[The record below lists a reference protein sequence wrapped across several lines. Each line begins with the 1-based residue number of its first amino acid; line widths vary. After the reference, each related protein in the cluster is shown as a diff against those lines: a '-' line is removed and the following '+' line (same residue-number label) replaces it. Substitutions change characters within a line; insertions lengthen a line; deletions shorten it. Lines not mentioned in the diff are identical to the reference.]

1 METITK
7 FLIDT
12 IKQASKLINCN
23 IEVYKKDDQG
33 DLVTCFDYEIEKFIT
48 KELNTHYPSFKI
60 LSEEFNS
67 NAQVE
72 DNYFVI
78 DPIDGTINFA
88 NNLPLWGIQ
97 VACIKNNEVCSAVIY
112 LPDLNE
118 IYYADSTGAY
128 FNNNLINVQ
137 QNPNNKG
144 LYFTQNK
151 KLFSFFNNTR
161 NCRYIGC
168 ASVTYAWF
176 IKKCCSGVVLTCDN
190 IKKNWDHTHGFYIAK
205 QAGAYI
211 LNKNNLFVLGSTPQ
225 NAKYL
230 LSIIE

>member
-1 METITK
+1 MEDITK

-12 IKQASKLINCN
+12 IKQASKLINSN
-23 IEVYKKDDQG
+23 IEVYKKDDMG

-48 KELNTHYPSFKI
+48 KKLNKKYPNFKI
-60 LSEEFNS
+60 FSEEFNS
-67 NAQVE
+67 NNSVNN
-72 DNYFVI
+72 NYFTI

-97 VACIKNNEVCSAVIY
+97 VACVKDDNVCSAVIY
-112 LPDLNE
+112 LPELKE
-118 IYYADSTGAY
+118 LYYADSTGAY
-128 FNNNLINVQ
+128 FNNKKINVTI
-137 QNPNNKG
+137 NPNNKG
-144 LYFTQNK
+144 LYCTQNK
-151 KLFSFFNNTR
+151 KLFSFFTNTR

-190 IKKNWDHTHGFYIAK
+190 IKKNWDHTPGFYIAK